1 MDSAEFS
8 SQTDNILTMESIDE
22 VDSTVVSKERR
33 HLLPKS
39 EQRTSKLWNLFGR
52 QVPRSKA
59 VFFCQII
66 LIYITVLTSLINLTL
81 KNGPVN
87 LWIALLSSCLG
98 YLLPHPSLEQ
108 EKIVKE

>member
-1 MDSAEFS
+1 MDSTELT
-8 SQTDNILTMESIDE
+8 SQADNIVMMEAIDE
-22 VDSTVVSKERR
+22 VDKTASAENQ
-33 HLLPKS
+33 LLKNSDHRKS
-39 EQRTSKLWNLFGR
+39 NLWNLFGR

-87 LWIALLSSCLG
+87 LWIALLASCLG
-98 YLLPHPSLEQ
+98 
-108 EKIVKE
+108 